1 LAKESAQDS
10 NVTLSAA
17 KGLGVGRNSIID
29 CFRCGICCTRY
40 QPKLTPQEIRR
51 IAKSLSLS
59 TEDFLAQYVQITTIG
74 YLLKQSAKG
83 CIFLKWEE
91 GKTSCEIYHIRP
103 KACRDWTASL
113 SQPECRQGLARL
125 KTHAPRE

>member
-1 LAKESAQDS
+1 LLNNLQTS
-10 NVTLSAA
+10 
-17 KGLGVGRNSIID
+17 ID

-40 QPKLTPQEIRR
+40 QPQLTPQEVRR

-59 TEDFLAQYVQITTIG
+59 VDDFLARYAQATAIG

-83 CIFLKWEE
+83 CVFLTWES
-91 GKTSCEIYHIRP
+91 GKTHCEIYRVRP
-103 KACRDWTASL
+103 KSCYDWTASP

-125 KTHAPRE
+125 KTQAPTVECHSEPKP